1 MRQKILLI
9 IPPQKGD
16 DIMSTP
22 EYVQSLLNEKKKLW
36 MSLSDFTLDKQS
48 YSNLINRLYVVDKE
62 LAFYGLT

>member
-1 MRQKILLI
+1 
-9 IPPQKGD
+9 
-16 DIMSTP
+16 MSTP

-48 YSNLINRLYVVDKE
+48 YSNLVNRLYVVDKE